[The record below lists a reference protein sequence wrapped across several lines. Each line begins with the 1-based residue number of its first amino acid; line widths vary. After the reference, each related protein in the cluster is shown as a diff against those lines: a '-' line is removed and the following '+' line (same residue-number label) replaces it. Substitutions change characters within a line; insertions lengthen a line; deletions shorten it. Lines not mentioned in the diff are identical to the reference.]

1 MIFDER
7 ICRIRQN
14 AKKEFLSLEKA
25 KILFKDAKAAAKFV
39 NENYEKI
46 DNWWFSKK
54 VQLAVK
60 KFVNKFARSTNNPY
74 IFLEKIKKYT

>member
-1 MIFDER
+1 MFQDAPLL
-7 ICRIRQN
+7 QQQ
-14 AKKEFLSLEKA
+14 LE
-25 KILFKDAKAAAKFV
+25 DAKAAAKFV

-60 KFVNKFARSTNNPY
+60 KFVNKFARPTNNPY